1 VRCRH
6 LDQPGW
12 KDSDTE
18 GAGACAAHKTSLSID
33 VIETFKHEPWAQVP
47 ARVWIWPWQASP
59 QRAWGDA
66 ALAMSGWLAE
76 QGVHARD
83 ARVVVPVGAVLPL
96 ARRAWAQACPGWM
109 PAIDTIAGWAQQ
121 AAWQGA
127 GVADLTASASA
138 DAEAEADWP
147 PLTLHPIADRMHL
160 RAAWARQGW
169 ASAWQRRDPKGF
181 DHGLG
186 KVVDMAHAVAR
197 RLQAVAPGERAAR
210 VDAALAEVAQ
220 RASTLA
226 GQPAPGARE
235 SVLQQWAVSWAGH
248 AASLGL
254 AGDALFDQMPAA
266 VVTVVAGEA
275 VAPGTEAHWALSLL
289 AHWQAKGVPVL
300 RLHAQPEAAGTGA
313 AWSLAGSPALT
324 PCADA
329 EDEAQQACA
338 LVLQTVAAQR
348 LRGEL
353 AEPVALLALDRS
365 VVRRM
370 RALLEGAGVR
380 LADETGWR
388 LSTTRAAAA
397 LTRLLRAARA
407 DASTEDWL
415 DWLKSGWLPERVS
428 VGQPEQERELDL
440 AMAMAQLETHC
451 RRHQVLQ
458 AWPLT
463 QAQKLPP
470 AAEALVQWVSA
481 SLAILR
487 ERWQARGGRL
497 ADWLL
502 ATEATLKGCG
512 SWEVLM
518 ADAAG
523 MAAWQALLGEGPSPA
538 EGDTEGAVAAGPSA
552 QAWSGLAQKT
562 RLDGHR
568 FVRWIGDVM
577 EATTFRPASPPQAD
591 VVITTLARAV
601 LRPFAALVMPGAHLG
616 QLGALDPVD
625 PWLNGGLAQALN
637 LSTPTARRAMQ
648 WEAWCLLMHQANM
661 VCLVRQGQGSEPLS
675 PSPWLAQWAEQ
686 TGVALSQAGD
696 PRPLTEVPTRPC
708 GQPAPAVP
716 LARVPAQLTA
726 TAYETLR
733 DCPYRYFAMNVL
745 GLRAQDELEEGVDHA
760 DHGTWLHEVLRSFH
774 ERRAAWPAALS
785 RGEALALWM
794 QCAHDVAEAQGL
806 NSDAARPYFAPYL
819 ADAPRLGA
827 AYLEWLDPHES
838 EGWQVHWMEQRVEA
852 TLSVETGA
860 ALGLHGQID
869 RMDTGAEG
877 ARHLLLDYK
886 TGNLA
891 KLKSRVKTP
900 DEDTQLAFYAVL
912 AQDHPQAMTAVAGVG
927 TPEDGEVSAA
937 YLHLH
942 RDEVTLVPHADV
954 ADTADR
960 LAQAMAVDWQRLRAG
975 QGMPALGEG
984 AACAHCD
991 HAGLCRKAHWP
1002 LLPIEMKK
1010 EGKP

>member
-1 VRCRH
+1 
-6 LDQPGW
+6 
-12 KDSDTE
+12 
-18 GAGACAAHKTSLSID
+18 
-33 VIETFKHEPWAQVP
+33 
-47 ARVWIWPWQASP
+47 
-59 QRAWGDA
+59 
-66 ALAMSGWLAE
+66 
-76 QGVHARD
+76 
-83 ARVVVPVGAVLPL
+83 
-96 ARRAWAQACPGWM
+96 M

-121 AAWQGA
+121 AAWQGP
-127 GVADLTASASA
+127 GLKNPTELTINANV
-138 DAEAEADWP
+138 DWP

-197 RLQAVAPGERAAR
+197 RLQAVPPPERAAF
-210 VDAALAEVAQ
+210 VDGALTDVAQ
-220 RASTLA
+220 RAATIS

-235 SVLQQWAVSWAGH
+235 GVLQQWAVSWAGH
-248 AASLGL
+248 AAGLGL
-254 AGDALFDQMPAA
+254 AGDALFDLKPAA
-266 VVTVVAGEA
+266 VVTVMAGEA
-275 VAPGTEAHWALSLL
+275 VAPGTEAHWALSLM
-289 AHWQAKGVPVL
+289 AHWHGQCVPVL
-300 RLHAQPEAAGTGA
+300 RLLAQPEPAGAGAPWSAAGAPT
-313 AWSLAGSPALT
+313 LMR
-324 PCADA
+324 CDDA

-338 LVLQTVAAQR
+338 VVLQSVAAQR
-348 LRGEL
+348 LRGEQ

-415 DWLKSGWLPERVS
+415 DWLKSGWLPDRVT
-428 VGQPEQERELDL
+428 VDERELDL
-440 AMAMAQLETHC
+440 ALAMAQLETHC

-463 QAQKLPP
+463 QAERLPP
-470 AAEALVQWVSA
+470 AAELLVKWVA
-481 SLAILR
+481 RCLAILR
-487 ERWQARGGRL
+487 ERWQARGGKL

-502 ATEATLKGCG
+502 ATETTLKGCG
-512 SWEVLM
+512 SWAVLM
-518 ADAAG
+518 GDAAG
-523 MAAWQALLGEGPSPA
+523 LAAWEALLGEGSGPA
-538 EGDTEGAVAAGPSA
+538 DTDAEAGMGVSPSA

-568 FVRWIGDVM
+568 FVRWMTDVM

-616 QLGALDPVD
+616 QLGALDPVE
-625 PWLNGGLAQALN
+625 PWLNGGLAQALD

-648 WEAWCLLMHQANM
+648 WEAWCLLMHQPNM

-675 PSPWLAQWAEQ
+675 PSPWLTQWAEQ
-686 TGVALSQAGD
+686 TGMGWAQAGD
-696 PRPLTEVPTRPC
+696 PRPTTEVATRPV
-708 GQPAPAVP
+708 GPPAPAVP
-716 LARVPAQLTA
+716 EARVPTRLTA

-733 DCPYRYFAMNVL
+733 DCPYRYFAMHVL

-774 ERRAAWPAALS
+774 ERRAAWPAGLS
-785 RGEALALWM
+785 RDEALALWT
-794 QCAHDVAEAQGL
+794 QCAQDVAEAQGL
-806 NSDAARPYFAPYL
+806 NSEAARPYFAPYL

-827 AYLEWLDPHES
+827 AYLDWLDPHEA

-852 TLSVETGA
+852 ELAVPEGA
-860 ALGLHGQID
+860 ALGLHGQLD
-869 RMDTGAEG
+869 RMDTGG
-877 ARHLLLDYK
+877 AKHLLLDYK

-912 AQDHPQAMTAVAGVG
+912 AQDHPLASAAMAGG
-927 TPEDGEVSAA
+927 DTEVSAA

-942 RDEVTLVPHADV
+942 RDEVTLVTHADV

-960 LAQAMAVDWQRLRAG
+960 LSQAMAVDWQRLRGG

-984 AACAHCD
+984 PACAHCD
-991 HAGLCRKAHWP
+991 HAGMCRKAHWP
-1002 LLPIEMKK
+1002 LHPVEPE
-1010 EGKP
+1010 EGEA